1 MKRVEIARKV
11 EVAYCAPNLQVLNV
25 LTEAGFSV
33 SLPEL
38 DVEKGEEWGEA

>member
-1 MKRVEIARKV
+1 MKRVKTVCKA